1 MTTLLDDL
9 LEAKEEAETDFSPG
23 VLSAV
28 ASNQTGHSDPG
39 QAQCRAGVCSSVHL
53 FICSSFISFSS
64 PTWQVWSCMSSV
76 LEPGIKYIE
85 RPGDVYSSLMPY
97 LYKAVFHGGV
107 RSMWS
112 SLMEVT

>member
-1 MTTLLDDL
+1 MTTLLDEL

-28 ASNQTGHSDPG
+28 ASNQTGQSDPG
-39 QAQCRAGVCSSVHL
+39 QAQCRAGVGSSAHL
-53 FICSSFISFSS
+53 HSISISSS
-64 PTWQVWSCMSSV
+64 TWQVWSCMSSV

>member
-9 LEAKEEAETDFSPG
+9 LEAKEEAESDFSPG
-23 VLSAV
+23 ILSAV
-28 ASNQTGHSDPG
+28 ATNQTRHSDSG
-39 QAQCRAGVCSSVHL
+39 QAQCRAGVGSSVHL
-53 FICSSFISFSS
+53 FICSSYLCYILL
-64 PTWQVWSCMSSV
+64 WQVWSCMSSV

-85 RPGDVYSSLMPY
+85 KPGDVYSSLMPY

-112 SLMEVT
+112 SVMEVT

>member
-28 ASNQTGHSDPG
+28 ASNQTGQSDPG
-39 QAQCRAGVCSSVHL
+39 QAQCRAGVSSSVHL
-53 FICSSFISFSS
+53 IYIFSS
-64 PTWQVWSCMSSV
+64 PTCQVWSCMSSV